1 MTPPVEKK
9 LFLFD
14 AFALIYRAYFAFA
27 KNPRIN
33 SKGQDTSA
41 VLGLV
46 NTLMDV
52 QMKEQPTHW
61 AICFD
66 TSEPTERHIEYKEY
80 KAQREAMPEGISS
93 ALPYVFKLMEALNIP
108 VIAKPG
114 FEADDVIGTLAKKAE
129 KEGFVTYMMT
139 PDKDFAQLVSDNI
152 FMYRPPRMGNGAEV
166 WGIPEVLKKF
176 EINRVDQVI
185 DYLGMMGDASD
196 NIPGIPGVGD
206 KTAKKLLALYDNM
219 DGLYLHTHELKGK
232 QKEKVEANKDL
243 AFLSKKLATIN
254 TSVPV
259 EFNSDDLI
267 RKEMNKGAVR
277 DLFEELE
284 FRRLAERWFGKDL
297 PKPVGGVFEEN
308 SAKVKPSK
316 TGQIDLFAAEGDGGQ
331 KSLFDSSYKTIET
344 TKVNYKLV
352 DNISDCSA
360 LVEKLMVLKS
370 FAFDTETSS
379 LNALEAE
386 IVGLSF
392 SYKANEAYYVP
403 TTANPKE
410 RGEILAIFKP
420 LFENERIEKVG
431 QNIKY
436 DYHILANYGIGLKGV
451 FFDTMIAHYLIHP
464 DMRHNMN
471 VLAETYLNYSPIK
484 IETIIGKGKAQL
496 NMRDL
501 PAKKIKNYACEDA
514 DITWQLKGVFEPLLK
529 EEDLISLFREIEM
542 PLVSV
547 LAKMEREGI
556 NLDKECL
563 QAFSKELES
572 SVKEIKDE
580 IFEVAGTEFNIASPK
595 QLGEV
600 LFDRIKIDDKAK
612 KTKTGQYSTSE
623 EVLSKL
629 KKKHPIVEKVLSFR
643 SLQKLRSTYV
653 DALPGLVNPNTQRIH
668 TSFNQ
673 AVAATGRLSSNNPNL
688 QNIPIRTEKGREVR
702 KAFIPRDNNHIL
714 LAADYSQV
722 ELRLIAEMSED
733 PVMVEAFKKGLD
745 IHAATASKVFNVP
758 LGGVTREMRSN
769 AKTVNFGIIYGVSA
783 FGLSQQ
789 SSLSRKEAGEII
801 KNYFATY
808 PKLKEYMDANIA
820 FAREHGYVKT
830 IMNRKRRLKDINS
843 RNAVVRGHAERNAI
857 NAPVQGSAADV
868 IKLAMIKIQRE
879 IDVLGLQSKMLLQ
892 VHDELVFDVLKTEL
906 PMLKKLIKETMEGVL
921 DSNVPL
927 IVDLDVGDSWLEAH

>member
-1 MTPPVEKK
+1 MTPQTEKK

-41 VLGLV
+41 VLGLI

-80 KAQREAMPEGISS
+80 KAQREAMPEGIST
-93 ALPYVFKLMEALNIP
+93 ALPYIFKLMEAFNIP

-129 KEGFVTYMMT
+129 KEGFTTYMMT

-152 FMYRPPRMGNGAEV
+152 YMYRPPRMGNGAEI
-166 WGIPEVLKKF
+166 WGIPEVLKRF
-176 EINRVDQVI
+176 EIKRVDQVI

-206 KTAKKLLALYDNM
+206 KTAKKLLGLYDSM
-219 DGLYLHTHELKGK
+219 EGLYEHTHELKGK
-232 QKEKVEANKDL
+232 QKEKVEANKEL

-254 TSVPV
+254 IEVPV
-259 EFNSDDLI
+259 KFTSDDLV
-267 RKEMNKGAVR
+267 RKEMNKEAVL
-277 DLFEELE
+277 DLFVELE
-284 FRRLAERWFGKDL
+284 FRRLAERWFGKNL
-297 PKPVGGVFEEN
+297 PNQAKAVVEEKIVK
-308 SAKVKPSK
+308 AKPS
-316 TGQIDLFAAEGDGGQ
+316 TAGQIDLFGGEEGDVQGA
-331 KSLFDSSYKTIET
+331 LFSASYDTLET
-344 TKVNYKLV
+344 AKPNYKLV
-352 DNISDCSA
+352 ESLVDCQA

-370 FAFDTETSS
+370 IAFDTETTS
-379 LNALEAE
+379 LKVLEAE
-386 IVGLSF
+386 IVGMSF
-392 SYKANEAYYVP
+392 SCNAKEAYYVP
-403 TTANPKE
+403 VSANAEE
-410 RGEILAIFKP
+410 RGKILSIFKP

-436 DYHILANYGIGLKGV
+436 DYHILANYGIRLKGE
-451 FFDTMIAHYLIHP
+451 FFDTMIAHYLLQA
-464 DMRHNMN
+464 DMRHNMT
-471 VLAETYLNYSPIK
+471 VLAETYLNYSPVK
-484 IETIIGKGKAQL
+484 IEAIIGKGKSQL

-501 PAKKIKNYACEDA
+501 PATKIKDYACEDA
-514 DITWQLKGVFEPLLK
+514 DITWQLKNIFEPQLK
-529 EEDLISLFREIEM
+529 KEDLMSLFREIEM

-556 NLDKECL
+556 NLDRGSL
-563 QAFSKELES
+563 QVFSKELEG
-572 SVKEIKDE
+572 SVVKIQKE
-580 IFEVAGTEFNIASPK
+580 IFESAGIEFNIASPK
-595 QLGEV
+595 QLGEI
-600 LFDRIKIDDKAK
+600 LFDHMKLDDKAK

-623 EVLSKL
+623 DVLSKL
-629 KKKHPIVEKVLSFR
+629 RKKHPIIEKILDFR

-653 DALPGLVNPNTQRIH
+653 DALPELINPKTKRIH

-702 KAFIPRDNNHIL
+702 KAFIPRNDDHVL

-722 ELRLIAEMSED
+722 ELRLIAEMSGD
-733 PVMVEAFKKGLD
+733 PVMIEAFQQGLD
-745 IHAATASKVFNVP
+745 IHAATASKVFDVP
-758 LGGVTREMRSN
+758 LEEVTREMRSN

-808 PKLKEYMDANIA
+808 PKLKEYMDASIA

-830 IMNRKRRLKDINS
+830 IKDRKRRLKDINS
-843 RNAVVRGHAERNAI
+843 RNGVVRGHAERNAI
-857 NAPVQGSAADV
+857 NAPVQGSAADI
-868 IKLAMIKIQRE
+868 IKLAMIKIQAE
-879 IDVLGLQSKMLLQ
+879 IDAQGLQSKMLLQ
-892 VHDELVFDVLKTEL
+892 VHDELVFDALKSEL
-906 PMLKKLIKETMEGVL
+906 PQLKNLIKKAMENVFE
-921 DSNVPL
+921 SNVPL
-927 IVDLDVGDSWLEAH
+927 LVDIGEGHTWLEAH

>member
-93 ALPYVFKLMEALNIP
+93 ALPYIFKLLEALNIP

-114 FEADDVIGTLAKKAE
+114 FEADDIIGTLAKKAE
-129 KEGFVTYMMT
+129 KAGFVTYMMT

-152 FMYRPPRMGNGAEV
+152 YMYRPPRMGNSAEV

-176 EINRVDQVI
+176 EINRIDQVI

-254 TSVPV
+254 TNVPV
-259 EFNSDDLI
+259 EFNSDILI
-267 RKEMNKGAVR
+267 RKEINNDAVR

-284 FRRLAERWFGKDL
+284 FRRLADRWFGKDL
-297 PKPVGGVFEEN
+297 PKSSVNVVGGN
-308 SAKVKPSK
+308 LAKVKSSK
-316 TGQIDLFAAEGDGGQ
+316 TRQIDLFSPEESNSQ

-352 DNISDCSA
+352 DNISDCYS
-360 LVEKLMVLKS
+360 LVEKLMILKS

-386 IVGLSF
+386 IVGMSF
-392 SYKANEAYYVP
+392 CYKAKEAYYVP
-403 TTANPKE
+403 TPTNPKE
-410 RGEILAIFKP
+410 RDEILAVFKP

-431 QNIKY
+431 QNIKF
-436 DYHILANYGIGLKGV
+436 DYHILANYGIELKGQL
-451 FFDTMIAHYLIHP
+451 FDTMIAHYLIQA
-464 DMRHNMN
+464 DMRHNMI

-484 IETIIGKGKAQL
+484 IESIIGKGKTQL

-501 PAKKIKNYACEDA
+501 DPLEIKKYACEDA
-514 DITWQLKGVFEPLLK
+514 DVTWQLKAVFEPLLK
-529 EEDLISLFREIEM
+529 EDDLISLFREIEM

-556 NLDKECL
+556 NLDRESL
-563 QAFSKELES
+563 QLFSKKLES
-572 SVKEIKDE
+572 SVKEIQDE
-580 IFEVAGTEFNIASPK
+580 IFDIAGTEFNISSPK
-595 QLGEV
+595 QLGEI
-600 LFDRIKIDDKAK
+600 LFDHIKIDDKAK

-629 KKKHPIVEKVLSFR
+629 KKKHPIVEKVLTFR

-653 DALPGLVNPNTQRIH
+653 DALPELINPNTQRIH

-688 QNIPIRTEKGREVR
+688 QNIPIRTERGREVR
-702 KAFIPRDNNHIL
+702 KAFIPRDDKHIL

-722 ELRLIAEMSED
+722 ELRLIAEMSKD
-733 PVMVEAFKKGLD
+733 KVMVEAFQQGLD
-745 IHAATASKVFNVP
+745 IHTATASKVFNVP
-758 LGGVTREMRSN
+758 LKEVTREMRSN

-789 SSLSRKEAGEII
+789 SSLSRKEAAEII

-843 RNAVVRGHAERNAI
+843 RNGIVRGHAERNAI
-857 NAPVQGSAADV
+857 NAPIQGSAADI
-868 IKLAMIKIQRE
+868 IKLAMIKIQTE
-879 IDVLGLQSKMLLQ
+879 IEAFGLQSKMLLQ

-921 DSNVPL
+921 DSTVPL
-927 IVDLDVGDSWLEAH
+927 VVDIDVGKSWLEAH

>member
-1 MTPPVEKK
+1 MTPQTEKK

-80 KAQREAMPEGISS
+80 KAHREAMPEGIST
-93 ALPYVFKLMEALNIP
+93 ALPYIFKLMEALNIP

-129 KEGFVTYMMT
+129 KEGFTTYMMT

-152 FMYRPPRMGNGAEV
+152 YMYRPPRMGNGAEI

-176 EINRVDQVI
+176 EIKRVDQVI

-206 KTAKKLLALYDNM
+206 KTAKKLLAQYDSM
-219 DGLYLHTHELKGK
+219 EGLYEHTNELKGK
-232 QKEKVEANKDL
+232 QKEKVEENEEL

-254 TSVPV
+254 LAVPV
-259 EFNSDDLI
+259 EFNAEDLV
-267 RKEMNKGAVR
+267 RKEMNKDAVR
-277 DLFEELE
+277 DLFLELE

-297 PKPVGGVFEEN
+297 PSPTKTIATEKAVK
-308 SAKVKPSK
+308 AKPSAP
-316 TGQIDLFAAEGDGGQ
+316 GQIDMFGGGDDTDQ
-331 KSLFDSSYKTIET
+331 ASLFSSSYDTLET
-344 TKVNYKLV
+344 AKPNYKLV
-352 DNISDCSA
+352 ENTADCQA
-360 LVEKLMVLKS
+360 LVDRLMVLKS
-370 FAFDTETSS
+370 IAFDTETTS

-386 IVGLSF
+386 IVGMSF
-392 SYKANEAYYVP
+392 SYKAKEGYYIPLSAEA
-403 TTANPKE
+403 KE
-410 RGEILAIFKP
+410 RDEILAIFKP

-436 DYHILANYGIGLKGV
+436 DLHILANCGIQLKGK
-451 FFDTMIAHYLIHP
+451 FFDTMIAHYLLQA
-464 DMRHNMN
+464 DMRHNIN
-471 VLAETYLNYSPIK
+471 VLAETYLNYSPVK
-484 IETIIGKGKAQL
+484 IESIIGKGKSQL

-501 PAKKIKNYACEDA
+501 LPTKIKDYACEDA
-514 DITWQLKGVFEPLLK
+514 DITWQLKEVFEPQLK
-529 EEDLISLFREIEM
+529 EEGLMVLFREMEM

-556 NLDKECL
+556 NLDVEGL
-563 QAFSKELES
+563 ATFSKELEE
-572 SVKEIKDE
+572 SVVKTQAE
-580 IFEVAGTEFNIASPK
+580 IFELAGIEFNIASPK
-595 QLGEV
+595 QMGEV
-600 LFDRIKIDDKAK
+600 LFDHMKLDDKAK

-623 EVLSKL
+623 DVLSKL
-629 KKKHPIVEKVLSFR
+629 RKKHPIIEKILDFR

-653 DALPGLVNPNTQRIH
+653 DALPALINPKTKHIH

-688 QNIPIRTEKGREVR
+688 QNIPIRTEKGKEVR
-702 KAFIPRDNNHIL
+702 KAFIARDENHVL
-714 LAADYSQV
+714 LSADYSQV
-722 ELRLIAEMSED
+722 ELRLIAEMSGD
-733 PVMVEAFKKGLD
+733 AVMVEAFQQGLD
-745 IHAATASKVFNVP
+745 IHAATASKVFEVP
-758 LGGVTREMRSN
+758 LEEVTREMRSN

-789 SSLSRKEAGEII
+789 STLSRKEAAEII
-801 KNYFATY
+801 KSYFATY

-830 IMNRKRRLKDINS
+830 IMDRKRRLNDINS
-843 RNAVVRGHAERNAI
+843 RNGVVRGHAERNAI
-857 NAPVQGSAADV
+857 NAPVQGSAADI
-868 IKLAMIKIQRE
+868 IKLAMIKVQAE
-879 IDVLGLQSKMLLQ
+879 IEAQGLQSKMLLQ
-892 VHDELVFDVLKTEL
+892 VHDELVFDAVKSEL
-906 PMLKKLIKETMEGVL
+906 PQLKKLIKEAMENVFE
-921 DSNVPL
+921 SSVPL
-927 IVDLDVGDSWLEAH
+927 IVDMGEGRTWLEAH

>member
-1 MTPPVEKK
+1 MTPLVEKK

-93 ALPYVFKLMEALNIP
+93 ALPYVFKLMDALNIP

-152 FMYRPPRMGNGAEV
+152 YMYRPPRMGNGAEV

-219 DGLYLHTHELKGK
+219 DGLYLHAHELKGK

-259 EFNSDDLI
+259 EFNSVDLI
-267 RKEMNKGAVR
+267 RKEMNKDAVR

-297 PKPVGGVFEEN
+297 PKPAGSVIEEN
-308 SAKVKPSK
+308 SAKIKPSK
-316 TGQIDLFAAEGDGGQ
+316 TGQIDLFATDGGGGQ
-331 KSLFDSSYKTIET
+331 ESLFDSSYKTIET

-352 DNISDCSA
+352 DNISDCYA

-392 SYKANEAYYVP
+392 SYKAKEAYYVP
-403 TTANPKE
+403 TPANPKE

-436 DYHILANYGIGLKGV
+436 DYHILANYGIELKGF
-451 FFDTMIAHYLIHP
+451 FFDTMIAHYLIYP

-496 NMRDL
+496 NMRNL

-514 DITWQLKGVFEPLLK
+514 DIAWQLKGVFEPLLDDW
-529 EEDLISLFREIEM
+529 DLTSLFREIEV
-542 PLVSV
+542 PLISV

-556 NLDKECL
+556 NLDKGCL
-563 QAFSKELES
+563 RAFSKELET

-580 IFEVAGTEFNIASPK
+580 IFEDAGIEFNIASPK

-600 LFDRIKIDDKAK
+600 LFDHIKIDDKAK

-629 KKKHPIVEKVLSFR
+629 KKKHPIIEKVLSFR

-688 QNIPIRTEKGREVR
+688 QNIPIRTEKGRKVR
-702 KAFIPRDNNHIL
+702 KAFIPRDNDHVL
-714 LAADYSQV
+714 VAADYSQV

-733 PVMVEAFKKGLD
+733 PVMVEAFQKGLD

-758 LGGVTREMRSN
+758 LDGVTREMRSN

-820 FAREHGYVKT
+820 FAREHGFVKT

-906 PMLKKLIKETMEGVL
+906 PTLKKLIKETMEGVL

-927 IVDLDVGDSWLEAH
+927 VVDLDVGESWLEAH

>member
-1 MTPPVEKK
+1 MTPKSEKK

-66 TSEPTERHIEYKEY
+66 TSEPTERHLEYKEY

-93 ALPYVFKLMEALNIP
+93 ALPYIFRLMDALNIP

-129 KEGFVTYMMT
+129 KDGFTTYMMT

-152 FMYRPPRMGNGAEV
+152 YMYKPPRMGGGAEV

-176 EINRVDQVI
+176 EISRVDQVI

-206 KTAKKLLALYDNM
+206 KTAKKFLSLYDSM
-219 DGLYLHTHELKGK
+219 EGLYKHTGELKGK
-232 QKEKVEANKDL
+232 QKEKVEENKDL

-254 TSVPV
+254 LQVPV
-259 EFNSDDLI
+259 AFEATKLI
-267 RKEMNKGAVR
+267 RKEMNQEAVK
-277 DLFEELE
+277 DLFKELE
-284 FRRLAERWFGKDL
+284 FRRLSDRWFGE
-297 PKPVGGVFEEN
+297 PKKEPP
-308 SAKVKPSK
+308 AKVVNTKKAPSIA
-316 TGQIDLFAAEGDGGQ
+316 QVDLFTSENEEKDFFN
-331 KSLFDSSYKTIET
+331 SNYETIET
-344 TKVNYKLV
+344 LSPTYKLV
-352 DNISDCSA
+352 DD
-360 LVEKLMVLKS
+360 
-370 FAFDTETSS
+370 TSS
-379 LNALEAE
+379 CMALAKRLITFKSVAFNAVTSSKEALKAD

-392 SYKANEAYYVP
+392 SFKAKEAYYVP
-403 TTANPKE
+403 VPL
-410 RGEILAIFKP
+410 GEEEGNKILSLFKP
-420 LFENERIEKVG
+420 FFENKRIEKVG
-431 QNIKY
+431 YNIKH
-436 DYHILANYGIGLKGV
+436 DLQVLANKNIDLAGPL
-451 FFDTMIAHYLIHP
+451 FDTMIAHYLLQA
-464 DMRHNMN
+464 DMGHNMS

-484 IETIIGKGKAQL
+484 IEALMGKGASQIDT
-496 NMRDL
+496 RSL
-501 PAKKIKNYACEDA
+501 PLSRLKDFACEVS
-514 DITWQLKGVFEPLLK
+514 DIAWRLMELFNPQLEGEGLLK
-529 EEDLISLFREIEM
+529 LFSDVEM
-542 PLVSV
+542 PLIFV

-556 NLDKECL
+556 NLDCVSL
-563 QAFSKELES
+563 SVFSKKLTS
-572 SVKEIKDE
+572 SVVKLQDE
-580 IFEVAGTEFNIASPK
+580 ICSLAGFEFNIASPK

-600 LFDRIKIDDKAK
+600 LFNRLKLNDKAK
-612 KTKTGQYSTSE
+612 KTKTGQFSTSE
-623 EVLSKL
+623 EVLSRL
-629 KKKHPIVEKVLSFR
+629 LKKHPIIKKILDFR

-653 DALPGLVNPNTQRIH
+653 DALPSLVSPKTKRIH
-668 TSFNQ
+668 SSFNQ

-702 KAFIPRDNNHIL
+702 KAFIPKNDRFLL

-722 ELRLIAEMSED
+722 ELRLIADLSGD
-733 PVMVEAFKKGLD
+733 PTMINAFKKGLD
-745 IHAATASKVFNVP
+745 IHAITASKVFNVP
-758 LGGVTREMRSN
+758 LNQVSREMRSN

-789 SSLSRKEAGEII
+789 TSLSKKESTEII
-801 KNYFATY
+801 KSYFDTY

-830 IMNRKRRLKDINS
+830 VMNRKRRLKDINS
-843 RNAVVRGHAERNAI
+843 RNSIVRSHAERNAI
-857 NAPVQGSAADV
+857 NAPIQGSAADI
-868 IKLAMIKIQRE
+868 IKVAMVDIHNKLEQ
-879 IDVLGLQSKMLLQ
+879 LGLKSKLLLQ
-892 VHDELVFDVLKTEL
+892 VHDELVFDALKEEL
-906 PMLKKLIKETMEGVL
+906 NILKPLVKKAMEGAY
-921 DSNVPL
+921 SSSVPL
-927 IVDLDVGDSWLEAH
+927 VVDLGEGLNWLEAH

>member
-66 TSEPTERHIEYKEY
+66 TSEPTERHLEYKEY

-93 ALPYVFKLMEALNIP
+93 ALPYIFKLMEALNIP

-114 FEADDVIGTLAKKAE
+114 FEADDVIGTLAKMAE
-129 KEGFVTYMMT
+129 KEGFITYMMT

-152 FMYRPPRMGNGAEV
+152 YMYRPPRMGNSAEV

-176 EINRVDQVI
+176 EINRIDQVI

-206 KTAKKLLALYDNM
+206 KTAKKLLALYDNI
-219 DGLYLHTHELKGK
+219 DGLYLNTHELKGK
-232 QKEKVEANKDL
+232 QREKVEANKDL

-254 TSVPV
+254 TNVPI
-259 EFNSDDLI
+259 EFNSSELI
-267 RKEMNKGAVR
+267 RKEMNKNAVR

-284 FRRLAERWFGKDL
+284 FRRLSERWFGKDL
-297 PKPVGGVFEEN
+297 PKPSVSVIGKG
-308 SAKVKPSK
+308 STMVKPTK
-316 TGQIDLFAAEGDGGQ
+316 TGQIDLFSTDVNDGQ
-331 KSLFDSSYKTIET
+331 KSIFNSSYKTIET

-352 DNISDCSA
+352 DNVSDCFV
-360 LVEKLMVLKS
+360 LVEKLMILKS

-392 SYKANEAYYVP
+392 CYKAKEAYYIP
-403 TTANPKE
+403 TSTNPKE
-410 RGEILAIFKP
+410 RDKILAIFKP

-436 DYHILANYGIGLKGV
+436 DYHILANYGIELKGQL
-451 FFDTMIAHYLIHP
+451 FDTMIAHYLLQA
-464 DMRHNMN
+464 DMRHNMT

-484 IETIIGKGKAQL
+484 IETIIGKGKSQL

-501 PAKKIKNYACEDA
+501 PAIKIKDYACEDA
-514 DITWQLKGVFEPLLK
+514 DITWQLKTVFEPLLK
-529 EEDLISLFREIEM
+529 EESLVSLFQEIEM

-556 NLDKECL
+556 NLDQGSL
-563 QAFSKELES
+563 QIFSKELES
-572 SVKEIKDE
+572 SVEEIQDE
-580 IFEVAGTEFNIASPK
+580 IFVVAGTEFNISSPK

-600 LFDRIKIDDKAK
+600 LFEHLKIDDKAK

-629 KKKHPIVEKVLSFR
+629 KNKHPIVEKVLTFR

-653 DALPGLVNPNTQRIH
+653 DALPGLINPNTQRIH

-688 QNIPIRTEKGREVR
+688 QNIPIRTERGREVR
-702 KAFIPRDNNHIL
+702 KAFIPRDDKHIL

-722 ELRLIAEMSED
+722 ELRLIAEMSKD
-733 PVMVEAFKKGLD
+733 PEMIGAFKQGLD
-745 IHAATASKVFNVP
+745 IHTATASKVFNVP
-758 LGGVTREMRSN
+758 LRDVTKEMRSN

-789 SSLSRKEAGEII
+789 SSLSRKEAAEII

-843 RNAVVRGHAERNAI
+843 RNSVVRGHAERNAI
-857 NAPVQGSAADV
+857 NAPIQGSAADI
-868 IKLAMIKIQRE
+868 IKLAMIKIQTE

-906 PMLKKLIKETMEGVL
+906 PMLKKLIKETMEGIL
-921 DSNVPL
+921 DSTVPL
-927 IVDLDVGDSWLEAH
+927 VVDLDVGKSWLDAH

>member
-66 TSEPTERHIEYKEY
+66 TSEPTERHLEYKEY

-114 FEADDVIGTLAKKAE
+114 FEADDVIGTLAKMAE
-129 KEGFVTYMMT
+129 KEGFITYMMT

-152 FMYRPPRMGNGAEV
+152 YMYRPPRMGNSAEV

-176 EINRVDQVI
+176 EINRIDQVI

-219 DGLYLHTHELKGK
+219 DGLYLNTHELKGK
-232 QKEKVEANKDL
+232 LREKVEASKDL

-254 TSVPV
+254 TNVPI
-259 EFNSDDLI
+259 EFNSSDLL
-267 RKEMNKGAVR
+267 RKKMNKDAVL

-284 FRRLAERWFGKDL
+284 FRRLTDRWFGKDL
-297 PKPVGGVFEEN
+297 PKSTNVDDVSIKIDPPK
-308 SAKVKPSK
+308 A
-316 TGQIDLFAAEGDGGQ
+316 GQIDLFSTDANDGQ
-331 KSLFDSSYKTIET
+331 KSIFNSSYKTIET
-344 TKVNYKLV
+344 TNVNYKLV
-352 DNISDCSA
+352 DNVSDCFA
-360 LVEKLMVLKS
+360 LVEKLMILKS

-392 SYKANEAYYVP
+392 CYKAKEAYYIP
-403 TTANPKE
+403 ISTNPKE
-410 RGEILAIFKP
+410 RDKILAIFKP

-436 DYHILANYGIGLKGV
+436 DYHILANYGIILKGQL
-451 FFDTMIAHYLIHP
+451 FDTMIAHYLLQA
-464 DMRHNMN
+464 DMRHNMT

-501 PAKKIKNYACEDA
+501 PAIKIKDYACEDA
-514 DITWQLKGVFEPLLK
+514 DITWQLKTVFEPLLK
-529 EEDLISLFREIEM
+529 EESLVSLFQEIEM

-556 NLDKECL
+556 NLDQGSLEI
-563 QAFSKELES
+563 FSKELES
-572 SVKEIKDE
+572 SVEKIQDE
-580 IFEVAGTEFNIASPK
+580 IFVVAGTEFNISSPK

-600 LFDRIKIDDKAK
+600 LFEHLKIDDKAK

-629 KKKHPIVEKVLSFR
+629 KNKHPIVEKVLTFR

-653 DALPGLVNPNTQRIH
+653 DALPSLINPNTQRIH

-688 QNIPIRTEKGREVR
+688 QNIPIRTERGREVR
-702 KAFIPRDNNHIL
+702 KAFIPRDDKHIL

-722 ELRLIAEMSED
+722 ELRLIAEMSKD
-733 PVMVEAFKKGLD
+733 PVMIEAFKQDLD
-745 IHAATASKVFNVP
+745 IHTATASKVFNVP
-758 LGGVTREMRSN
+758 LKDVTKEMRSN

-789 SSLSRKEAGEII
+789 SSLSRKEAAEII

-843 RNAVVRGHAERNAI
+843 RNSVIRGHAERNAI
-857 NAPVQGSAADV
+857 NAPIQGSAADI
-868 IKLAMIKIQRE
+868 IKLAMIKIQTE
-879 IDVLGLQSKMLLQ
+879 IDLLGLQSKMLLQ

-906 PMLKKLIKETMEGVL
+906 PMLKKLIKKTMEGVL
-921 DSNVPL
+921 DSTVPL
-927 IVDLDVGDSWLEAH
+927 VVDLDVGKSWLDAH

>member
-1 MTPPVEKK
+1 MTPQTEKK

-80 KAQREAMPEGISS
+80 KAQREAMPEGIST
-93 ALPYVFKLMEALNIP
+93 ALPAIFKLMEALNIP

-129 KEGFVTYMMT
+129 KEGFTTYMMT

-152 FMYRPPRMGNGAEV
+152 YMYRPPRMGNGAEI
-166 WGIPEVLKKF
+166 WGIPQVLKKF
-176 EINRVDQVI
+176 EITRVEQVI
-185 DYLGMMGDASD
+185 DYLGMMGDAAD

-206 KTAKKLLALYDNM
+206 KTAKKLLGLYDSM
-219 DGLYLHTHELKGK
+219 EGLYENTHDLKGK
-232 QKEKVEANKDL
+232 QREKVEDNKEL

-254 TSVPV
+254 LAVPV
-259 EFNSDDLI
+259 AFEADNLL
-267 RKEMNKGAVR
+267 RVPMNKEAVKE
-277 DLFEELE
+277 LFLDLE
-284 FRRLAERWFGKDL
+284 FRRLAERWFGQEAAETKQTETNKESKSNK
-297 PKPVGGVFEEN
+297 KP
-308 SAKVKPSK
+308 AD
-316 TGQIDLFAAEGDGGQ
+316 TAQTDLFGSNDEGEAN
-331 KSLFDSSYKTIET
+331 LFTSAYKTLESE
-344 TKVNYKLV
+344 KPQYKLV
-352 DNISDCSA
+352 ESIEDCKA
-360 LVEKLMVLKS
+360 LAEKLSVLKS
-370 FAFDTETSS
+370 FAFDTETTS
-379 LNALEAE
+379 LNAIQAE
-386 IVGLSF
+386 IVGISF
-392 SYKANEAYYVP
+392 SFRSKEAYYIP
-403 TTANPKE
+403 LGTDENKRT
-410 RGEILAIFKP
+410 EILAVFKP
-420 LFENERIEKVG
+420 LFENTRIEKVG

-436 DYHILANYGIGLKGV
+436 DLHILANYGIELKGA
-451 FFDTMIAHYLIHP
+451 FFDTMIAHYLLEA

-471 VLAETYLNYSPIK
+471 VLAETYLNYSPVK
-484 IETIIGKGKAQL
+484 IESIIGKGKAQV
-496 NMRDL
+496 NMRDIS
-501 PAKKIKNYACEDA
+501 PTKVKDYACEDA
-514 DITWQLKGVFEPLLK
+514 DITWQLKEIFAPRLK
-529 EEDLISLFREIEM
+529 EEDLFELFTTMEM

-556 NLDKECL
+556 NLNVKGL
-563 QAFSKELES
+563 HVFSKELEAAALS
-572 SVKEIKDE
+572 SQTK
-580 IFEVAGTEFNIASPK
+580 IFELAEMEFNIASPK
-595 QLGEV
+595 QMGEV
-600 LFDRIKIDDKAK
+600 LFDHLKLDDKAK
-612 KTKTGQYSTSE
+612 KTKTGQYSTGE

-629 KKKHPIVEKVLSFR
+629 KDKHPIIDHILDFR

-653 DALPGLVNPNTQRIH
+653 EALPELINPKTKHIH

-688 QNIPIRTEKGREVR
+688 QNIPIRTEKGKEVR
-702 KAFIPRDNNHIL
+702 KAFIPRNENHVL

-733 PVMVEAFKKGLD
+733 PVMMDAFQKGLD
-745 IHAATASKVFNVP
+745 IHAATASKVFGVP
-758 LGGVTREMRSN
+758 LEEVTREMRSN

-789 SSLSRKEAGEII
+789 STLSRKEAAEII
-801 KNYFATY
+801 TSYFATY
-808 PKLKEYMDANIA
+808 PKLKAYMDANIA

-830 IMNRKRRLKDINS
+830 LMNRKRRLKDINS
-843 RNAVVRGHAERNAI
+843 RNGVVRGHSERNAI

-868 IKLAMIKIQRE
+868 IKLAMIKVQADIEAQ
-879 IDVLGLQSKMLLQ
+879 GLQSKMILQ
-892 VHDELVFDVLKTEL
+892 VHDELVFDALKTEV
-906 PMLKKLIKETMEGVL
+906 PQLKILIKNAMENVFE
-921 DSNVPL
+921 SKVPL
-927 IVDLDVGDSWLEAH
+927 TVDIGEGTTWLEAH

>member
-1 MTPPVEKK
+1 MTEPTEKK

-80 KAQREAMPEGISS
+80 KAQREAMPEGIST
-93 ALPYVFKLMEALNIP
+93 ALPHIFKLMEALNIP

-129 KEGFVTYMMT
+129 KNGFTTYMMT

-152 FMYRPPRMGNGAEV
+152 YMYKPPRMGNGAEI
-166 WGIPEVLKKF
+166 WGIPQVLKKF
-176 EINRVDQVI
+176 EIKRVEQVI

-206 KTAKKLLALYDNM
+206 KTAKKLLGLYDSM
-219 DGLYLHTHELKGK
+219 EGLYENTHELKGK
-232 QKEKVEANKDL
+232 QREKVEANKEL

-254 TSVPV
+254 LAVPV
-259 EFNSDDLI
+259 EFHADKLQRI
-267 RKEMNKGAVR
+267 PMNKEAVKE
-277 DLFEELE
+277 LFMDLE
-284 FRRLAERWFGKDL
+284 FRRLAERWFGKEL
-297 PKPVGGVFEEN
+297 TETKSIESNIETKPTKKGADT
-308 SAKVKPSK
+308 S
-316 TGQIDLFAAEGDGGQ
+316 QIDLFGGGEESQ
-331 KSLFDSSYKTIET
+331 TSMFSSSYDTLETVKPTYKLVETVEDCKSLF
-344 TKVNYKLV
+344 
-352 DNISDCSA
+352 
-360 LVEKLMVLKS
+360 EKLCVLKS
-370 FAFDTETSS
+370 FAFDTETTS
-379 LNALEAE
+379 LNAIQAE
-386 IVGLSF
+386 IVGMSF
-392 SYKANEAYYVP
+392 SYKAKEAFYVP
-403 TTANPKE
+403 LSSEENS
-410 RGEILAIFKP
+410 RDEILAIFKP

-436 DYHILANYGIGLKGV
+436 DLHILANYGITLKGK
-451 FFDTMIAHYLIHP
+451 FFDTMIAHYLLEA

-471 VLAETYLNYSPIK
+471 VLAETYLNYSPVK
-484 IETIIGKGKAQL
+484 IEAIIGKGKSQL

-501 PAKKIKNYACEDA
+501 AATKVKDYACEDA
-514 DITWQLKGVFEPLLK
+514 DITWQLKENFALKLK
-529 EEDLISLFREIEM
+529 EQDLLNLFTTMEM

-556 NLDKECL
+556 NLDTDGL
-563 QAFSKELES
+563 AIFSKELEA
-572 SVKEIKDE
+572 SVLETQTA
-580 IFEVAGTEFNIASPK
+580 IFELAGMEFNIASPK
-595 QLGEV
+595 QMGEV
-600 LFDRIKIDDKAK
+600 LFDHLKLDDKAK

-623 EVLSKL
+623 DVLSKL
-629 KKKHPIVEKVLSFR
+629 KDKHEIIAKILDFR
-643 SLQKLRSTYV
+643 SMQKLRSTYV
-653 DALPGLVNPNTQRIH
+653 DALPALINPNTKHIH

-688 QNIPIRTEKGREVR
+688 QNIPIRTEKGKEVR
-702 KAFIPRDNNHIL
+702 KAFIPRDENHVL

-722 ELRLIAEMSED
+722 ELRLIAEMSGD
-733 PVMVEAFKKGLD
+733 PVMMEAFQQGLD

-758 LGGVTREMRSN
+758 LEQVTREMRSN

-789 SSLSRKEAGEII
+789 SSLSRKEAAEII
-801 KNYFATY
+801 KSYFATY
-808 PKLKEYMDANIA
+808 PKLKEYMDSNIA
-820 FAREHGYVKT
+820 YAREHGYVKT
-830 IMNRKRRLKDINS
+830 IMDRKRRLKDINS
-843 RNAVVRGHAERNAI
+843 QNGVVRGHSERNAI

-868 IKLAMIKIQRE
+868 IKLAMIKVQAE
-879 IDVLGLQSKMLLQ
+879 IEAQCLQSKMILQ
-892 VHDELVFDVLKTEL
+892 VHDELVFDALKTEV
-906 PMLKKLIKETMEGVL
+906 PQLKILIKDAMENVFE
-921 DSNVPL
+921 SRVPL
-927 IVDLDVGDSWLEAH
+927 TIDIGEGATWLQAH

>member
-1 MTPPVEKK
+1 MTPPADKK

-66 TSEPTERHIEYKEY
+66 TSEPTDRHIEYKEY
-80 KAQREAMPEGISS
+80 KAQREAMPEGIST
-93 ALPYVFKLMEALNIP
+93 ALPYIFKLMEALNIP

-139 PDKDFAQLVSDNI
+139 PDKDFAQLVTDNI
-152 FMYRPPRMGNGAEV
+152 YMYRPPRMGNGAEI
-166 WGIPEVLKKF
+166 WGVPEVLQKF
-176 EINRVDQVI
+176 EIKRVDQVI

-219 DGLYLHTHELKGK
+219 AGLYQHTHELKGK
-232 QKEKVEANKDL
+232 QKEKVVANKEL

-254 TSVPV
+254 TSVPM
-259 EFNSDDLI
+259 EFNSNDLI
-267 RKEMNKGAVR
+267 RKEMNKDAVR
-277 DLFEELE
+277 SLFEELE
-284 FRRLAERWFGKDL
+284 FRRLADRWFGKDF
-297 PKPVGGVFEEN
+297 PKPAGGGERA
-308 SAKVKPSK
+308 SIKLKPSK
-316 TGQIDLFAAEGDGGQ
+316 TGQIDLFAAEASGGQ
-331 KSLFDSSYKTIET
+331 NSLFDSSYKAIET
-344 TKVNYKLV
+344 IKVNYKLV
-352 DNISDCSA
+352 DNISDCIS

-386 IVGLSF
+386 IVGMSF
-392 SYKANEAYYVP
+392 SYKAKEAYYVP
-403 TTANPKE
+403 TPINTKE
-410 RGEILAIFKP
+410 RDEVLAVFKP
-420 LFENERIEKVG
+420 LFENERIEKIG

-436 DYHILANYGIGLKGV
+436 DYHILANYGIELKGR
-451 FFDTMIAHYLIHP
+451 FFDTMIAHYLLQA
-464 DMRHNMN
+464 DMRHNMS

-496 NMRDL
+496 NMREL
-501 PAKKIKNYACEDA
+501 PAIKIKDYACEDA
-514 DITWQLKGVFEPLLK
+514 DITWQLKTVFEPLLK
-529 EEDLISLFREIEM
+529 EESLISLFQEIEM

-556 NLDKECL
+556 NIDLGCL
-563 QAFSKELES
+563 QTFSKELEA
-572 SVKEIKDE
+572 SVKTIQGE
-580 IFEVAGTEFNIASPK
+580 IFDIAKIEFNIASPK

-600 LFDRIKIDDKAK
+600 LFEHLKIDDKAK

-623 EVLSKL
+623 DVLSKL
-629 KKKHPIVEKVLSFR
+629 KNRHPIVEKVLGFR

-653 DALPGLVNPNTQRIH
+653 DALPELVNPSTLRIH

-688 QNIPIRTEKGREVR
+688 QNIPIRTETGREVR
-702 KAFIPRDNNHIL
+702 KAFIPRDDNHIL

-722 ELRLIAEMSED
+722 ELRLIAEMSKD
-733 PVMVEAFKKGLD
+733 PAMVEAFQQGLD

-758 LGGVTREMRSN
+758 LKSVTREMRSN

-789 SSLSRKEAGEII
+789 SSLSRKEAAEII

-808 PKLKEYMDANIA
+808 PKLKKYMDANIA

-830 IMNRKRRLKDINS
+830 IMNRKRHLKDINS
-843 RNAVVRGHAERNAI
+843 RNGVVRGHAERNAI
-857 NAPVQGSAADV
+857 NAPIQGSAADI
-868 IKLAMIKIQRE
+868 IKLAMIKIQKE

-906 PMLKKLIKETMEGVL
+906 PTVKKLIKEIMEGIL
-921 DSNVPL
+921 DSTVPL
-927 IVDLDVGDSWLEAH
+927 VVDLDVGKSWLEAH

>member
-1 MTPPVEKK
+1 MTPDPNKK

-41 VLGLV
+41 ILGLV

-66 TSEPTERHIEYKEY
+66 TSEPTERHLEYKEY
-80 KAQREAMPEGISS
+80 KAQREAMPEGIST
-93 ALPYVFKLMEALNIP
+93 ALPYIFELLDALNIP

-129 KEGFVTYMMT
+129 KESFTTYMMT

-152 FMYRPPRMGNGAEV
+152 YMYRPPRMGNGAEV

-176 EINRVDQVI
+176 EIKQVDQVI

-206 KTAKKLLALYDNM
+206 KTAKKLLALYGSM
-219 DGLYLHTHELKGK
+219 EGLYANTHELKGK
-232 QKEKVEANKDL
+232 QKEKVEANKEL

-259 EFNSDDLI
+259 EFESNSLL
-267 RKEMNKGAVR
+267 RKEMNKDAVKN
-277 DLFEELE
+277 LFVDLE
-284 FRRLAERWFGKDL
+284 FRRLAERWFGKTQ
-297 PKPVGGVFEEN
+297 N
-308 SAKVKPSK
+308 ASSK
-316 TGQIDLFAAEGDGGQ
+316 TDEPVKTLEKEDALPGQFNLFNSENNS
-331 KSLFDSSYKTIET
+331 SLFNTSYESLETVQVKYTLIDSYEACLS
-344 TKVNYKLV
+344 
-352 DNISDCSA
+352 

-370 FAFDTETSS
+370 LAFDTETTSI
-379 LNALEAE
+379 NALRAE
-386 IVGLSF
+386 IVGISF
-392 SYKANEAYYVP
+392 CYKKNEAFYIP
-403 TTANPKE
+403 ISSDAQLRDK
-410 RGEILAIFKP
+410 ILSVFKP
-420 LFENERIEKVG
+420 LFENEKIKKIG

-436 DYHILANYGIGLKGV
+436 DYHILANYGIELKGKL
-451 FFDTMIAHYLIHP
+451 FDTMLAHYLLEA
-464 DMRHNMN
+464 DMRHNIN

-484 IETIIGKGKAQL
+484 IESIIGKGKAQI

-501 PAKKIKNYACEDA
+501 PSSKIKDYACEDA
-514 DITWQLKGVFEPLLK
+514 DVTWQLKSLFEPRLK
-529 EEDLISLFREIEM
+529 EEGLIDLFHEIEM
-542 PLVSV
+542 PLISV

-556 NLDKECL
+556 NLDLKGL
-563 QAFSKELES
+563 KDFSSELER
-572 SVKEIKDE
+572 SVLKIQKEIHE
-580 IFEVAGTEFNIASPK
+580 MAGSSFNIASPK
-595 QLGEV
+595 QLGDV
-600 LFDRIKIDDKAK
+600 LFDHLKLDAKAK

-629 KKKHPIVEKVLSFR
+629 KSKHPIVNKVLDFR

-653 DALPGLVNPNTQRIH
+653 DALPELINPKTNRIH

-702 KAFIPRDNNHIL
+702 KAFIPRDNDHVI

-722 ELRLIAEMSED
+722 ELRLIAEMSGD
-733 PVMVEAFKKGLD
+733 PVMVNAFKSDLD
-745 IHAATASKVFNVP
+745 IHSATAANVFNVSIEN
-758 LGGVTREMRSN
+758 VTREMRSN

-789 SSLSRKEAGEII
+789 TTMSRKEAAVII
-801 KNYFATY
+801 NSYFETY
-808 PKLKEYMDANIA
+808 PYLKKYMDANIS
-820 FAREHGYVKT
+820 FAREHGYVQT
-830 IMNRKRRLKDINS
+830 IKKRKRRLKDINS
-843 RNAVVRGHAERNAI
+843 RNGVVRGHAERNAI
-857 NAPVQGSAADV
+857 NAPVQGSAADL
-868 IKLAMIKIQRE
+868 IKMAMIKVQNE
-879 IDVLGLQSKMLLQ
+879 IEAHHLKSKMILQ
-892 VHDELVFDVLKTEL
+892 VHDELVFDALITEL
-906 PMLKKLIKETMEGVL
+906 PQLKSIIKEVMENVITT
-921 DSNVPL
+921 DVPL
-927 IVDLDVGDSWLEAH
+927 KIDIGEGCNWLEAH